1 MTHEYHMRKNHK
13 LEKNIKTITI
23 VKEGDEKGII

>member
-1 MTHEYHMRKNHK
+1 MRKNHK

-23 VKEGDEKGII
+23 VKEGDEKGIIWCP